1 MTAETRDEAEGR
13 GGSSDPL
20 LVAAEGDFVFC
31 GAQSEEESGKERGRE
46 GGRGGVM

>member
-1 MTAETRDEAEGR
+1 MAAETRDEAEGR
-13 GGSSDPL
+13 GGSCDPL

-31 GAQSEEESGKERGRE
+31 GAQSEEESGKEGGR